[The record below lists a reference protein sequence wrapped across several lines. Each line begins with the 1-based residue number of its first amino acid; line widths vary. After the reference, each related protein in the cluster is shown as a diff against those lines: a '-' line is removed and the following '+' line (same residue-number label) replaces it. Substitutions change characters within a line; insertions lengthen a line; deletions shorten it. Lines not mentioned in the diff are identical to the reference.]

1 VQLEYCSERHLV
13 KTSLVLPLAFIA
25 ALLFVS
31 KERLAAQVNY
41 NGGTYTQNFD
51 GLPVTGTQTLTGK
64 GPFSFADLTSL
75 TISGMDGWQFGNP
88 LGTSANT
95 EFKTHNGS
103 LAGSA
108 GRGVV
113 SFGVDGETDRALG
126 ALPTSNQVSRFGLL
140 LVNSSGLVMEN
151 VTVSFTGEQWRRGD
165 RENGPNTLLFA
176 YGTTNNADGI
186 NGAGVANLDAS
197 LNFVSPITTGATEIA
212 LNGNLPG
219 NQVFRSAVLSGF
231 QWNPGEILAV
241 RWTMND
247 ITGQDDGLAIDNFSF
262 TATAVPEPS
271 AFIILGGLGMIL
283 TVGKRRR

>member
-1 VQLEYCSERHLV
+1 M
-13 KTSLVLPLAFIA
+13 KTSIVLPLAFIA

-51 GLPVTGTQTLTGK
+51 GLSVTGTQTLTGK

-108 GRGVV
+108 GRGVI
-113 SFGVDGETDRALG
+113 SFGLDADTDRALG

-140 LVNSSGLVMEN
+140 LVNSSGLIMEN
-151 VTVSFTGEQWRRGD
+151 VAVSFTGEQWRRGD
-165 RENGPNTLLFA
+165 RENGPNTLLFE
-176 YGTTNNADGI
+176 YGTTNSTDGI
-186 NGAGVANLDAS
+186 NGAGVANLDAA
-197 LNFVSPITTGATEIA
+197 LNFVSPITTGATEVA
-212 LNGNLPG
+212 LNGNLPA
-219 NQVFRSAVLSGF
+219 NQTFHSAVLSGF

-262 TATAVPEPS
+262 SATAVPEPS